1 AMLCAWEC
9 KKARYNLCKSI
20 RKAKRDYSLW
30 LEGYYTTADSRR
42 MWQGLQHITEYRQ
55 RSQGD
60 ITPNI
65 TLPDELNE
73 FYARF
78 EAPNTGQQ
86 HKTLASEGI
95 MDRPLTVSSAE
106 VCMALKKT
114 NLRKAAGPDNIP
126 WRALLVCTSE
136 LANVF
141 MDIYNLSLTQALVPT
156 CFKSTTSIPLPKKN
170 TVTCLND
177 YCPIALTPI
186 AMKCFESIVMS
197 HIKRTIPTTLDPFQF
212 AYLQNWSTEDVVNA
226 AIHTALTHLEGKDT
240 YYNQTRSYAPSRF
253 SSRVLKVF
261 LSRTAQ
267 RIPYITSWKVL
278 CLLCIILL
286 IVLWFLVAWT
296 LAVCQNQDWHL
307 ALITVGFTPE
317 GLQFS
322 MCLLDR
328 WDYMMAVAEFL
339 FLLWSVYLCY
349 GVRTVPSAFHEPRY
363 MTIAVHNELIISAI
377 FHVISNICDKVDK
390 RNLDKQIYKKKSC
403 NADMAKE
410 MIWDGIGQVI
420 SGAWFPPDMT
430 LATQAKEFKVVLCFI
445 RPENFVSYGLR
456 VLQVGV
462 EDLECPSQSPD
473 SDSASLNTFGMNWNW
488 SLLNILAS
496 VSDLTLF
503 NRVLESERMP
513 EEWRRSVLVPIF
525 KNKGDVQSCSN
536 YRGIKLMSHTMKLW
550 ERLVEARL
558 RKVVEICEQQYG
570 FMPRKSTTDAIFAL
584 RILMEKYRDGQR
596 ELHCVFVDLE
606 KAYDR
611 VPREELWYCMRKSG
625 VAEKYVRVVQDMY
638 ERSRTVVRC
647 AVGQTEEFKVE
658 VGLHQGSALS
668 PFLFAIVM
676 DQLSEEVRQE
686 SPWTMMF
693 ADDIVICSESREQ
706 VEENLERWRFALERR
721 GMKVSHS
728 KTEYMCVN
736 EREGSGTVRLQ
747 GEEVKKVQEFK
758 YLGSTVQSN
767 GECGKEVKKRV
778 QAGWNGW
785 RKVSGVLCDRKISAR
800 IKGKVYRTVVRPAML
815 YGLETVSL
823 RKRQESELE
832 VAELK
837 MLRFTFASELH
848 PDWMLMLFF
857 AHTHLTVTVTLGL
870 LLFPKFLFAGTH
882 LRDDIATEAYEDELD
897 MGRSGSYLNSSITS
911 AWSEHSLDPEDIR
924 EELKKLYSQLEIYKR
939 KKMLANNP
947 HLQKKRSSKKG
958 LGRSLMRRITEIPE
972 TMGRQHSREDKEL
985 GEHGSN
991 CNSICVLRKNPFE
1004 PSHSTKPA
1012 KEESLKNKVFSLKKS
1027 HSSYDHVR
1035 DQSEDS
1041 SSSATDKMEVST
1053 TEGSLLETLMGK
1065 KLVKKKSSEKMDV
1078 ASEST
1083 ESVPLVCKSASA
1095 HNLTADKKPLHPRT
1109 SMLQKSLS
1117 VIASAKERTLG
1128 LTGKTQSIEDP
1139 NKNVQQKNK
1148 DAKSPV
1154 ENEEAYT
1161 KMIISQS
1168 VEYKQTAG
1176 KAGIMKHQVSE
1187 SQPAICSERAKG
1199 KDVYNI
1205 SEVCPW
1211 ELEDLPT
1218 PSENRVQKHVS
1229 IAAEESTTIHSNS
1242 TKAAKQQK
1250 QKGMDQSPSS
1260 TRRSNQKPVD
1270 RADVCSWEDG
1280 SKENQG
1286 QTDRPKPN
1294 FSSQLAQSQ
1303 IHTSTDRTK
1312 SQKVDVCPWEF
1323 DELPKKTIDSTCSI
1337 DQGGTKT
1344 SSAEVKTKS
1353 STVAMDVKGKG
1364 AFLTEGK
1371 VKDVLPEA
1379 YKSSGSSLQASSKA
1393 DICPWD
1399 YESTSPT
1406 TEKIPSA
1413 SQVSKTKETMTTKKG
1428 TAPVRTFQKEK
1439 EKTKGTDDEKAR
1451 TKSKDKPPSG
1461 KPTERPLS
1469 QAKLSEICP
1478 WDVDSGHDTGDMEKQ
1493 KSPIMAIGKTMQAA
1507 IRPWDFEDPAMT
1519 KDVTRNTDS
1528 SIAKQKSPSSKGV
1541 PGGAKMAE

>member
-1 AMLCAWEC
+1 MAVIRLSLLLQVGFVVGAHCSALAPRTDEHHQLHQHQPQHQHQQLPRVVAAFLHTGDPSALERANCTGRYELNALRAGTRVHQHPAARPALHALTHAASFLRALLRERDRERNLVRDLEWCRALVRSVVDGDARIHRAAVVFDAAASHSSSSSSSSGHPPRVFLQATRRGGDIVLQDLSSSARDLFRNETADTEWYHAHRRETRHGEEGHVAESTHVKWSAPFLECEAGSYVPRWLLTLSTGFHGLKPNLSPDFRGVVRLDISLQDVDIDQCSTDGWFAGTHRCNLTSMECLPIPGHGFVLDKYKCQCKGGFYHPSRVAINGDKRKAVGTRDPAGSSVCLPCQEGCVHCKDDTPCVAHGEGYLRVSVLVFQGICMLLDFIGMVLLYHF
-9 KKARYNLCKSI
+9 RRNKSI
-20 RKAKRDYSLW
+20 RASGLVL
-30 LEGYYTTADSRR
+30 LEAILFGALLLYFPGVVLFFQPSVFRCILLRWVR
-42 MWQGLQHITEYRQ
+42 MLGFATVY
-55 RSQGD
+55 G
-60 ITPNI
+60 TI
-65 TLPDELNE
+65 TLKL
-73 FYARF
+73 Y
-78 EAPNTGQQ
+78 
-86 HKTLASEGI
+86 
-95 MDRPLTVSSAE
+95 
-106 VCMALKKT
+106 
-114 NLRKAAGPDNIP
+114 
-126 WRALLVCTSE
+126 
-136 LANVF
+136 
-141 MDIYNLSLTQALVPT
+141 
-156 CFKSTTSIPLPKKN
+156 
-170 TVTCLND
+170 
-177 YCPIALTPI
+177 
-186 AMKCFESIVMS
+186 
-197 HIKRTIPTTLDPFQF
+197 
-212 AYLQNWSTEDVVNA
+212 
-226 AIHTALTHLEGKDT
+226 
-240 YYNQTRSYAPSRF
+240 
-253 SSRVLKVF
+253 RVLKVF

-267 RIPYITSWKVL
+267 RIPYMTSWKVL

-296 LAVCQNQDWHL
+296 LAVCQNPDWHL

-349 GVRTVPSAFHEPRY
+349 AVRTVPSAFHEPRY

-377 FHVISNICDKVDK
+377 FHVI
-390 RNLDKQIYKKKSC
+390 
-403 NADMAKE
+403 
-410 MIWDGIGQVI
+410 
-420 SGAWFPPDMT
+420 
-430 LATQAKEFKVVLCFI
+430 
-445 RPENFVSYGLR
+445 
-456 VLQVGV
+456 
-462 EDLECPSQSPD
+462 
-473 SDSASLNTFGMNWNW
+473 
-488 SLLNILAS
+488 
-496 VSDLTLF
+496 
-503 NRVLESERMP
+503 
-513 EEWRRSVLVPIF
+513 
-525 KNKGDVQSCSN
+525 
-536 YRGIKLMSHTMKLW
+536 
-550 ERLVEARL
+550 
-558 RKVVEICEQQYG
+558 
-570 FMPRKSTTDAIFAL
+570 
-584 RILMEKYRDGQR
+584 
-596 ELHCVFVDLE
+596 
-606 KAYDR
+606 
-611 VPREELWYCMRKSG
+611 
-625 VAEKYVRVVQDMY
+625 
-638 ERSRTVVRC
+638 
-647 AVGQTEEFKVE
+647 
-658 VGLHQGSALS
+658 
-668 PFLFAIVM
+668 
-676 DQLSEEVRQE
+676 
-686 SPWTMMF
+686 
-693 ADDIVICSESREQ
+693 
-706 VEENLERWRFALERR
+706 
-721 GMKVSHS
+721 
-728 KTEYMCVN
+728 
-736 EREGSGTVRLQ
+736 
-747 GEEVKKVQEFK
+747 
-758 YLGSTVQSN
+758 
-767 GECGKEVKKRV
+767 
-778 QAGWNGW
+778 
-785 RKVSGVLCDRKISAR
+785 
-800 IKGKVYRTVVRPAML
+800 
-815 YGLETVSL
+815 
-823 RKRQESELE
+823 
-832 VAELK
+832 
-837 MLRFTFASELH
+837 RFTFASELH

-870 LLFPKFLFAGTH
+870 LLLPKFLFAGTH

-1041 SSSATDKMEVST
+1041 SSSATDKMEIST

-1078 ASEST
+1078 VSEST

-1128 LTGKTQSIEDP
+1128 LTGKNQSIEDP

-1148 DAKSPV
+1148 EAKSPV
-1154 ENEEAYT
+1154 ENEEGYT

-1168 VEYKQTAG
+1168 VEYRQTAG

-1187 SQPAICSERAKG
+1187 SQPAICSETAKG

-1250 QKGMDQSPSS
+1250 QKGTDQSPSS
-1260 TRRSNQKPVD
+1260 TRRPNQKPVD

-1286 QTDRPKPN
+1286 QTDRPKTN

-1323 DELPKKTIDSTCSI
+1323 DELPKKPIDSMCSI
-1337 DQGGTKT
+1337 DQGRTKT

-1353 STVAMDVKGKG
+1353 STIAMDVKGKG

-1406 TEKIPSA
+1406 TEKIPSP
-1413 SQVSKTKETMTTKKG
+1413 SQVSKTKEATKKG
-1428 TAPVRTFQKEK
+1428 MAPVRTFQNEK

-1461 KPTERPLS
+1461 KLTERPLS

-1478 WDVDSGHDTGDMEKQ
+1478 WDVDSGHDTGDVEKQ
-1493 KSPIMAIGKTMQAA
+1493 KSPNTAIGKTMQAA
-1507 IRPWDFEDPAMT
+1507 IRPWDFEDPATT

-1528 SIAKQKSPSSKGV
+1528 SIAKQKSPNSKGV
-1541 PGGAKMAE
+1541 PGGGKMAEVCPWDFDDQTSTKKA